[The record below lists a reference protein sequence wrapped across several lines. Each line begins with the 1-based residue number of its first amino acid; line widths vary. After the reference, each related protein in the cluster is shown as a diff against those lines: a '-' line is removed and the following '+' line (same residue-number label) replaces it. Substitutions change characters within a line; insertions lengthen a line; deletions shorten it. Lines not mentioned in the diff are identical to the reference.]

1 MENVN
6 SISISKLWKD
16 ILNIL
21 GLPIPKLG
29 LHHDSASFSFPQYFQ
44 FISCL
49 SLFLTL
55 FFLCFAPTSPK
66 VKIVTSDIRSLEL
79 EVLWNLKFNLF
90 MNNWKQCFPIF
101 WKLKNLHDIASMKN
115 VNMHNVIKWNTILK
129 NKCCYSNWKTF
140 WINWPRYLVF
150 FPKFLLGYYLLK
162 MVVATFNEY
171 LITMISI
178 S

>member
-1 MENVN
+1 MTHNSSFGHNTNSWLQMENVN

-29 LHHDSASFSFPQYFQ
+29 LHHESVSFSFPQYFQ

-49 SLFLTL
+49 SLFLTF

-66 VKIVTSDIRSLEL
+66 VKVATSNIRSLEL
-79 EVLWNLKFNLF
+79 EVLWNLNFNLF

-101 WKLKNLHDIASMKN
+101 WKLKKSPWYSKHK
-115 VNMHNVIKWNTILK
+115 
-129 NKCCYSNWKTF
+129 KCQH
-140 WINWPRYLVF
+140 
-150 FPKFLLGYYLLK
+150 
-162 MVVATFNEY
+162 A
-171 LITMISI
+171 
-178 S
+178 